1 MRGFLLT
8 KSILNLNYN
17 LPTTNY
23 IMKKNLFGYIGLG
36 CMLLTAAS
44 MSAQDALLAFPG
56 AEGFGRFATGGRG
69 GEIYHVTN
77 LNDSGTG
84 SLRDAVSKPGRIVV
98 FDVSGVINLK
108 SRLSFKSNQTILGQ
122 TAPGEGVQLY
132 GNGVS
137 FSDANNLIVRY
148 LRVRMGVNGDNGKDA
163 AGVASGHDMIFDH
176 MSVLW
181 GRDEN
186 FSVSSNDKG
195 NGPSNVTIQNS
206 IIGQGLQPH
215 SCGGLIQTDNGVT
228 LFRNLYIE
236 NATRNPKVKG
246 LNQFVN
252 NVSYNWGKEA
262 AYNMGGDSAGESW
275 AEISGNYW
283 ITGPWKQA
291 AYPLVGGNSNFKYFA
306 EGNWYD
312 SNIDGNLDGHE
323 MSDEEHAK
331 SGGRRVAST
340 ADLLASGAPK
350 EIPVIAGRMSA
361 PEALKYVL
369 AYAGASLLVR
379 DEVDQYLIDELAS
392 FGGLGTTGGI
402 ATEKVLPHKGTG
414 TLYGGFK
421 PLDTD
426 GDGIPD
432 EWESANG
439 LDPLNPAD
447 AAAIASNGYAN
458 IENYSFTI
466 TSAYPYLK
474 NPTELKAVKNAKDSI
489 TIQWNDNSDD
499 ETGFVVES
507 SLDGISFAEAGRTAA
522 GETSFE
528 AGGLEENRLYF
539 FRVYALGEGDMRSVN
554 SPVLQTMTS
563 EPFTPD
569 ATELVSPADGADEKV
584 LDVVLRWSNGT
595 KEYFGTLTYNVYLGA
610 SADALELVA
619 EGLTDTSLRPGS
631 LEANATY
638 SWRVDA
644 INDTGVTEGEV
655 WSFRAIP
662 GGTLFYTDFH
672 TTPASFADSEWGT
685 IIAGNQ
691 ADIMK
696 GVKAEEQFDNMVM
709 GTDGGRLVAFGNL
722 SPYPVYSSDD
732 QGASK
737 NAVGFIGKQGKV
749 GTCYIQVNDIQGP
762 WKITL
767 YCGNS
772 DKSAQSVTLSTGA
785 DVNGDGAVDEADD
798 LAVLKFKSA
807 EKKTYK
813 FTYTYEGEDLCN
825 VRIDRASIDN
835 KGINFHDILIEQL
848 VDASQGG
855 VDEVTD
861 VLPQPEVWI
870 CGDAVSVNNIR
881 GNACVMVFDMA
892 GRLVEREKAAGSV
905 GFQLPKGVY
914 IIKVEGMRPVKVAV
928 L

>member
-1 MRGFLLT
+1 MNKRLL
-8 KSILNLNYN
+8 K
-17 LPTTNY
+17 
-23 IMKKNLFGYIGLG
+23 FIGLG
-36 CMLLTAAS
+36 ALLMTATSA
-44 MSAQDALLAFPG
+44 SAQDALLAFPG

-84 SLRDAVSKPGRIVV
+84 SLRDAVSKSNRIVV

-108 SRLSFKSNQTILGQ
+108 SRLVFKNNLTILGQ
-122 TAPGEGVQLY
+122 TAPGEGIQVY

-137 FSDANNLIVRY
+137 FSNANNIIVRY
-148 LRVRMGVNGDNGKDA
+148 LRIRMGVNGDSGKDA

-186 FSVSSNDKG
+186 FSISSNDKG
-195 NGPSNVTIQNS
+195 SGPSNVTIQNS

-262 AYNMGGDSAGESW
+262 AYNMGGDSAGDSW

-291 AYPLVGGNSNFKYFA
+291 AYPLVGGNNNFKYFA

-312 SNIDGNLDGHE
+312 PNIDGVLDGHE
-323 MSDEEHAK
+323 MSDEEYAK
-331 SGGRRVAST
+331 SGGARVNATS
-340 ADLLASGAPK
+340 DLVSRGAPK
-350 EIPVIAGRMSA
+350 GMPEIVGKMTA
-361 PEALKYVL
+361 PEALEYVL
-369 AYAGASLLVR
+369 AYGGASLPVR
-379 DEVDQYLIDELAS
+379 DEVDQYLIDEVSS
-392 FGGLGTTGGI
+392 FGTLGTTGGI

-414 TLYGGFK
+414 KLFGGYK
-421 PLDTD
+421 PLDSD

-432 EWESANG
+432 EWEITNG
-439 LDPLNPAD
+439 LDPQDAKD
-447 AAAIASNGYAN
+447 AAAIADNGYSN
-458 IENYSFTI
+458 IENFVFSI
-466 TSAYPYLK
+466 DSAYPYLK
-474 NPTELKAVKNAKDSI
+474 NPTDLKAVKNEKNAISLEW
-489 TIQWNDNSDD
+489 TDNSND
-499 ETGFVVES
+499 ETGFVVEVS
-507 SLDGISFAEAGRTAA
+507 EDGKSYTEAGRT
-522 GETSFE
+522 GNDETAFKVD
-528 AGGLEENRLYF
+528 GLDENKLYY
-539 FRVYALGEGDMRSVN
+539 FRVYAIGNDGMRSVE
-554 SPVLQTMTS
+554 SPALQTMTS
-563 EPFTPD
+563 EPFTP
-569 ATELVSPADGADEKV
+569 EQSLLVAPMEGSAEKV
-584 LDVVLRWSNGT
+584 LDVVLKWKNNT
-595 KEYFGTLTYNVYLGA
+595 KEYFGTLSYNVYLGT
-610 SADALELVA
+610 SKDALEEIA
-619 EGLTDTSLRPGS
+619 TGLTETSLNPGE

-638 SWRVDA
+638 YWRVDA
-644 INDTGVTEGEV
+644 VNNTGVTEGNV
-655 WSFRAIP
+655 WSFKTVK

-672 TTPASFADSEWGT
+672 TTPASFGDSEWGT

-696 GVKAEEQFDNMVM
+696 GVKSEVEFDNMRL

-732 QGASK
+732 NGASK

-749 GTCYIQVNDIQGP
+749 GNCYIQIDDIQGP

-772 DKSAQSVTLSTGA
+772 DKSSQSVKLSTGN
-785 DVNGDGAVDEADD
+785 DTNGDGVIDANDD
-798 LAVLKFKSA
+798 LATFKFKSA

-813 FTYTYEGEDLCN
+813 FTYVYEGTDVCN
-825 VRIDRASIDN
+825 IRIDRASLND
-835 KGINFHDILIEQL
+835 KGINFHDILIEQF
-848 VDASQGG
+848 VSSNPDAA
-855 VDEVTD
+855 EEINAK
-861 VLPQPEVWI
+861 LAPEVEVN
-870 CGDAVSVNNIR
+870 GDVVTINGLDGNSGVIVYDLSGRVIHIETPVS
-881 GNACVMVFDMA
+881 
-892 GRLVEREKAAGSV
+892 GSV
-905 GFQLPKGVY
+905 GFSLPKGIY
-914 IIKVEGMRPVKVAV
+914 IISVKGMMPVKVSI
-928 L
+928 

>member
-1 MRGFLLT
+1 MNRKLLS
-8 KSILNLNYN
+8 SIALS
-17 LPTTNY
+17 T
-23 IMKKNLFGYIGLG
+23 M
-36 CMLLTAAS
+36 MLTAAS

-77 LNDSGTG
+77 LNDSGKG
-84 SLRDAVSKPGRIVV
+84 SLRDAVSKPNRIVV

-108 SRLSFKSNQTILGQ
+108 SRLVFKSNLTVLGQ
-122 TAPGEGVQLY
+122 TAPGEGVQVY

-137 FSDANNLIVRY
+137 FSDANNIIIRY
-148 LRVRMGVNGDNGKDA
+148 LRVRMGVNGDSGKDA

-195 NGPSNVTIQNS
+195 NGPANVTIQNS

-291 AYPLVGGNSNFKYFA
+291 AYPLVGGNDNFKYFA

-312 SNIDGNLDGHE
+312 SNIDGKLDGHE
-323 MSDEEHAK
+323 MSDEEYAK
-331 SGGRRVAST
+331 SGGARVST
-340 ADLLASGAPK
+340 TDALVDRGAPK
-350 EIPVIAGRMSA
+350 GVPQIAGRMTA
-361 PEALKYVL
+361 PEALDYVL
-369 AYAGASLLVR
+369 AYGGASLPVR
-379 DEVDQYLIDELAS
+379 DQVDQYLIDELAS
-392 FGGLGTTGGI
+392 FGSLGTSGGI
-402 ATEKVLPHKGTG
+402 ITEKALPHKGTG
-414 TLYGGFK
+414 DLFGGYK

-432 EWESANG
+432 AWETANG
-439 LDPLNPAD
+439 LNPEDPKD
-447 AAAIASNGYAN
+447 AAAIAANGYAN
-458 IENYSFTI
+458 IENYVFTI
-466 TSAYPYLK
+466 DSAYPYIK
-474 NPTELKAVKNAKDSI
+474 NPTGLHSVKNEKNAV
-489 TIQWNDNSDD
+489 TLQWTANAGD
-499 ETGFVVES
+499 EAGFVVEIS
-507 SLDGISFAEAGRTAA
+507 ADGKEYAEAGRTSA
-522 GETSFE
+522 GVTTLKVD
-528 AGGLEENRLYF
+528 GLEENKPYW
-539 FRVYALGEGDMRSVN
+539 FRVYALGEGSMRSVE

-563 EPFTPD
+563 EPFAPERT
-569 ATELVSPADGADEKV
+569 ALVSPTEGAQEKA
-584 LDVVLRWSNGT
+584 LDVVLVWSNGT
-595 KEYFGTLTYNVYLGA
+595 KDYFGAVRYNVYLGM
-610 SADALELVA
+610 SAD
-619 EGLTDTSLRPGS
+619 S
-631 LEANATY
+631 LEEIASDLYETTFKPEGIEPNVTY
-638 SWRVDA
+638 FWRVDA
-644 INDTGVTEGEV
+644 VNDTGTTEGDV
-655 WSFRAIP
+655 WSFTTVP

-672 TTPASFADSEWGT
+672 TTPVSFGDSEWGT

-696 GVKAEEQFDNMVM
+696 GVKAEVEFDNLVM

-722 SPYPVYSSDD
+722 SPYASYSSADN
-732 QGASK
+732 GASK

-749 GTCYIQVNDIQGP
+749 GNCYIQINDIQAP
-762 WKITL
+762 FKITL

-772 DKSAQSVTLSTGA
+772 DASAQSVKLSTGT
-785 DVNGDGAVDEADD
+785 DVNGDGIVNADDD
-798 LAVLKFKSA
+798 LATLKFKSS

-813 FTYTYEGEDLCN
+813 FTHTYNGTELCN
-825 VRIDRASIDN
+825 VRIDRASIDK
-835 KGINFHDILIEQL
+835 KGINFHDILIEQ
-848 VDASQGG
+848 VATAGDPDAVETIDATSAPD
-855 VDEVTD
+855 VEVT
-861 VLPQPEVWI
+861 
-870 CGDAVSVNNIR
+870 GDAVTVNGLDGKSAVR
-881 GNACVMVFDMA
+881 VYDMA
-892 GRLVEREKAAGSV
+892 GRVLISERPAAGSI
-905 GFQLPKGVY
+905 GFSLSKGVY
-914 IIKVEGMRPVKVAV
+914 VIAVDGCKPVKIAV
-928 L
+928 F